1 MKIRLAAPIETD
13 SIVDGEGI
21 RTVVWTQGCSH
32 NCKGCHNPETHSFEK
47 GFLVDVEDLKKQILN
62 VKNQDGVTLSG
73 GDPMFQ
79 PEASAQIAKFCK
91 ENGLNVWCYTG
102 FTFEELQKISKTNNK
117 IKELLQ
123 NIDVLVDGKFVLEEK
138 SLNLYFK
145 GSKNQRVLDMKE
157 SLKQKNAVEIE
168 KYKGIRT
175 FEKYNNTNN
184 INKGIFI

>member
-79 PEASAQIAKFCK
+79 PEASAKIAKFCK

-102 FTFEELQKISKTNNK
+102 FTFEELQKISKTNNN
-117 IKELLQ
+117 IKELLE
-123 NIDVLVDGKFVLEEK
+123 NIDVLVDGKFILEEK

-157 SLKQKNAVEIE
+157 SLKQNKAVEIE

-184 INKGIFI
+184 INNGIFI

>member
-1 MKIRLAAPIETD
+1 MKIRLAAEIQTD

-21 RTVVWTQGCSH
+21 RTVIWTQGCKH
-32 NCKGCHNPETHSFEK
+32 NCPGCHNPETHSFEK
-47 GFLVDVEDLKKQILN
+47 GFLVDTEDLKKQILS
-62 VKNQDGVTLSG
+62 VKNQDGITLSG

-79 PEASAQIAKFCK
+79 PEATADIAKFCQ

-102 FTFEELQKISKTNNK
+102 FTFEELLKTSETNPN
-117 IKELLQ
+117 IKMLLE

-157 SLKQKNAVEIE
+157 SLKQQKAVEIE
-168 KYKGIRT
+168 KYKGERT
-175 FEKYNNTNN
+175 FERYNNTRNESR
-184 INKGIFI
+184 GIFI

>member
-1 MKIRLAAPIETD
+1 MKIRLAADIQTD

-21 RTVVWTQGCSH
+21 RTVIWTQGCKH

-47 GFLVDVEDLKKQILN
+47 GFLVDTEDLKKQILS

-79 PEASAQIAKFCK
+79 PEASAEIAKFCQ

-102 FTFEELQKISKTNNK
+102 FTVEELLKTSEINPQLK
-117 IKELLQ
+117 TLLE
-123 NIDVLVDGKFVLEEK
+123 NIDVLVDGKFKQEEK

-157 SLKQKNAVEIE
+157 TLKQNKAVEIE

-175 FEKYNNTNN
+175 FEPYNNTKN